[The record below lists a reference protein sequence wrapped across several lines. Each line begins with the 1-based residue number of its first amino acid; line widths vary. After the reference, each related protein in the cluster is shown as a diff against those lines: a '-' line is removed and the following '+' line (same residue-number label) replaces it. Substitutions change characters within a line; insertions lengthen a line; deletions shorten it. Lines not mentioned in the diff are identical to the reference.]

1 MNEADKAVAS
11 LIWIGR
17 VLIVLAAVLYF
28 PDYAWTKWLGAA
40 LLLVFPAFAVI
51 YWAGIR
57 VRRPEVA
64 VMTAVSLGLAAVLVV
79 LAV

>member
-1 MNEADKAVAS
+1 MNEADKAVSS

-64 VMTAVSLGLAAVLVV
+64 VMTAVSLGLAAVLIV